1 MSQRFKLLEQSPS
14 VEEYQT
20 LRNAVRWSPVSDQA
34 VERSLKNSLYTV
46 CAYIGKKIVGYGRV
60 IGDGGIYYY
69 IQDVIVLPEFQGRGI
84 GRKIMISI
92 MNYLE
97 DADPSAFFG
106 LMAAKNFSSFYKP
119 YGFKERP
126 PDAPGMFR
134 YCQSK

>member
-1 MSQRFKLLEQSPS
+1 MSQRFKILEQSPS

-69 IQDVIVLPEFQGRGI
+69 IQDVIVLPEFQRRGI
-84 GRKIMISI
+84 GRKIMTSI

-97 DADPSAFFG
+97 NADPSAFFG
-106 LMAAKNFSSFYKP
+106 LMAAKSFSSFYEL

-134 YCQSK
+134 YCQPK